1 MNTGKGT
8 SMTMTRQKNPI
19 ALVLLLSLASC
30 SSAPSR
36 DILGSFFPS
45 WMLCA
50 VIGVISSA
58 VCHKIFAKLG
68 IDQTIPAKLLI
79 YILLAATI
87 AFVIWLIWFGN

>member
-1 MNTGKGT
+1 MAMK
-8 SMTMTRQKNPI
+8 RQKNQI
-19 ALVLLLSLASC
+19 AFALLLFLTSC

-50 VIGVISSA
+50 VIGIISSA
-58 VCHKIFAKLG
+58 VLHKVFVKFG
-68 IDQTIPAKLLI
+68 FDQTIPAKLLI

-87 AFVIWLIWFGN
+87 TFLIWLIWFGN

>member
-1 MNTGKGT
+1 MG
-8 SMTMTRQKNPI
+8 MAMMRQKNQI
-19 ALVLLLSLASC
+19 AFTSLFLLTAC

-50 VIGVISSA
+50 VIGIISSA
-58 VCHKIFAKLG
+58 ILHKVFVKMG
-68 IDQTIPAKLLI
+68 VDQSMPAKLFI

-87 AFVIWLIWFGN
+87 TFLIWLIWFGN

>member
-1 MNTGKGT
+1 MNAGKGI
-8 SMTMTRQKNPI
+8 SMAMKRQKNQL
-19 ALVLLLSLASC
+19 ALALLLSLTSC

-50 VIGVISSA
+50 VIGIISAA
-58 VCHKIFAKLG
+58 VLHKVFAKLG
-68 IDQTIPAKLLI
+68 VDQTIPAKLLV

>member
-1 MNTGKGT
+1 MAMKP
-8 SMTMTRQKNPI
+8 QKNQI
-19 ALVLLLSLASC
+19 ALAPLLFLTAC

-50 VIGVISSA
+50 VIGVIVSA
-58 VCHKIFAKLG
+58 IMHKVFVKIG
-68 IDQTIPAKLLI
+68 VDQSIPAKLFV

-87 AFVIWLIWFGN
+87 TFLIWLIWFSN